1 MIFHLK
7 ERAFK
12 EENGGTGLGR
22 TLSRRGITMN
32 EKEGH
37 IYFGAEKEGQERP

>member
-1 MIFHLK
+1 MSFQLR
-7 ERAFK
+7 EGLFW
-12 EENGGTGLGR
+12 EENGVTGLGR
-22 TLSRRGITMN
+22 TLSRGGITTN